1 MKVLI
6 LHRVDYAKID
16 YHTGIDHELHDVVY
30 VGTEKKLSGIPA
42 GLRCQQLVRADL
54 GERVYESV
62 LAAIED
68 HSQAFDRIISLS
80 EYELLDAARLRDHLH
95 VPGPSYEDA
104 RLVRDKVAMKHAV
117 AAAGIDAPR
126 FVPLASLHG
135 APIKMPWTGRTVL
148 KPTHGSGS
156 EDVVIFAT
164 AGACAQAIQ
173 SRSTGVQALDREE
186 PALGAYEVEE
196 YIEGNI
202 AHFDGLVREGR
213 VMAVIASRC
222 IGTCERYINN
232 HPVGTYQIEA
242 DPAHAEWVQRVIS
255 AVRLQNGAFHLEAFE
270 AARGL
275 VFLEIG
281 NRVGGGGVSQATSLA
296 WGADF
301 QRLELELLIGDGG
314 SELSALQQRGQYYG
328 YYLFPGHCYADGQ
341 WFAPGGIDHFRTDPR
356 AVHWYERETADRF
369 DATPDYSFQA
379 LPFAGIVGAERPDL
393 ARQYIVDLFAA
404 LSWRPRAR

>member
-30 VGTEKKLSGIPA
+30 VGTEKKLSGIPP
-42 GLRCQQLVRADL
+42 GLRCKQLVRADL

-62 LAAIED
+62 LSALEG
-68 HSQAFDRIISLS
+68 HSQEFDRIISLS
-80 EYELLDAARLRDHLH
+80 EDELLEAARLRDRLH

-117 AAAGIDAPR
+117 VAAGIDAPR

-135 APIKMPWTGRTVL
+135 APTKTPWTGRTVL

-164 AGACAQAIQ
+164 AAACTQAIA

-202 AHFDGLVREGR
+202 AHFDGLVRNGR
-213 VMAVIASRC
+213 VVAVIGSRC

-242 DPAHAEWVQRVIS
+242 DPAHAAWVQRVIS

-296 WGADF
+296 WDADF
-301 QRLELELLIGDGG
+301 QRFELELLIGDCG
-314 SELSALQQRGQYYG
+314 SDLGALQQRGRYYG
-328 YYLFPGHCYADGQ
+328 WYVFPGHCYADGQ
-341 WFAPGGIDHFRTDPR
+341 WFAPEGLGHFRADPR
-356 AVHWYERETADRF
+356 VVHWYQCEAAQTF
-369 DATPDYSFQA
+369 DPKPDFSLQA
-379 LPFAGIVGAERPDL
+379 LPFAGIVGAERPEL
-393 ARQYIVDLFAA
+393 ARQYISDLFAA
-404 LSWRPRAR
+404 LSWRSRAR